1 MKLPLVGLIHSDLFL
16 MPFRHMKQ
24 RVGLFYGD

>member
-1 MKLPLVGLIHSDLFL
+1 MKLWLARLIHSDLFL

-24 RVGLFYGD
+24 RIGLFYGD